1 MLSEEGYQN
10 LFKQLDA
17 WLFEHKRLWD
27 VQAFHSLE
35 LPWLE
40 TDPEMC
46 QWLSCHEGIPSSDQV
61 EAALLRFLPSF
72 APMQWNWGD
81 LTQPDVLVEPS
92 SHFKAGIKGR
102 KWSQIE
108 AFSRSIQPTSE
119 VVEWCAGKGHL
130 GKLIAF
136 QHQCAVHSLEWQA
149 SLCEAGQ
156 AEASKRQISQR
167 FSHTDVLKG
176 EGKSA
181 LCDASSAVA
190 LHACGNLHCTLI
202 EQAIEAH
209 IQYLAISPCCYH
221 LTNSSNYRPLSQAAL
236 AACTHLSQ
244 DNLKLAVKEVVT
256 AGAREQRLK
265 DVELAYRL
273 GFDALQRHV
282 LQQDSY
288 LTVPS
293 CGKALLNDGFAVFV
307 DWASQQKNLS
317 FKLSSEALQEF
328 ESIGYQ
334 RVMQVQKVESVMQYF
349 RRSLELWLVL
359 DRALRLEEAGYQ
371 TLITTFCDK
380 AITPRNI
387 LITANLRG

>member
-1 MLSEEGYQN
+1 MLSEEGYQG
-10 LFKQLDA
+10 LFKQLDT

-27 VQAFHSLE
+27 VQAFHSFE
-35 LPWLE
+35 LPWIE
-40 TDPEMC
+40 TDPKLC
-46 QWLSCHEGIPSSDQV
+46 QWLSCHESIPSPDQV
-61 EAALLRFLPSF
+61 EAALMRFSPSF
-72 APMQWNWGD
+72 TPMQWSWEEVS
-81 LTQPDVLVEPS
+81 QPDVLVEPS

-108 AFSRSIQPTSE
+108 AFSRSIHPTSE

-136 QHQCAVHSLEWQA
+136 QHHCAVHSLEWQA

-167 FSHTDVLKG
+167 FSHSDVLEG

-181 LCDASSAVA
+181 LCHANSAVA
-190 LHACGNLHCTLI
+190 LHACGDLHITLI
-202 EQAIEAH
+202 EQAIEAQ

-221 LTNSSNYRPLSQAAL
+221 LTKSSNYRPLSQAAQ
-236 AACTHLSQ
+236 AAYTHLSQ

-256 AGAREQRLK
+256 AGTREQRLK
-265 DVELAYRL
+265 DVELVYRL

-288 LTVPS
+288 LPVPS
-293 CGKALLNDGFAVFV
+293 CGKALLNDGFAGFV

-317 FKLSSEALQEF
+317 FKLSSEALRKF
-328 ESIGYQ
+328 EDIGRQ
-334 RVMQVQKVESVMQYF
+334 RVKHVQKVESIMQYF

-359 DRALRLEEAGYQ
+359 DRALKLEEAGYL
-371 TLITTFCDK
+371 TKIEIFCDRSL
-380 AITPRNI
+380 TPRNF
-387 LITANLRG
+387 LISARKT